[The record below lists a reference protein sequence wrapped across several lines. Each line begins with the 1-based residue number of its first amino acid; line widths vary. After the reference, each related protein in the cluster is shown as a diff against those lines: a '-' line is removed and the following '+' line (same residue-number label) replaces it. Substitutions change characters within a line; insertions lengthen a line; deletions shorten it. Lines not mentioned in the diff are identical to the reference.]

1 MMGTRDSYVL
11 KIKRGAKQKD
21 TTNHSKEY
29 TSLRLINIL
38 DSYDGDLARSQ
49 VEATLSF

>member
-29 TSLRLINIL
+29 TSLRLNIL